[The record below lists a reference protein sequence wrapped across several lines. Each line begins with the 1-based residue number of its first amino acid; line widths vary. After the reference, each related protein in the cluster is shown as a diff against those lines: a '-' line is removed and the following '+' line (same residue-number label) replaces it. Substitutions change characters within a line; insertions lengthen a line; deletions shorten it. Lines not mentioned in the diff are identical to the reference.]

1 MLEKELF
8 NQLVVKKQNKT
19 KQKKIKKR
27 NLKIGYSSKSGH
39 VETKNKQTNSSC
51 KNNDSSTNNCVK
63 AFNDRKDIMT
73 EKKETLT

>member
-8 NQLVVKKQNKT
+8 NQIVVKKQNKT
-19 KQKKIKKR
+19 KQKRKEKK
-27 NLKIGYSSKSGH
+27 LKIGYSSKSGH

-51 KNNDSSTNNCVK
+51 KNNGSSNNNCVK
-63 AFNDRKDIMT
+63 AFNDTKDIMT

>member
-51 KNNDSSTNNCVK
+51 KNNDSSNNNCVK